1 MALDQKNSDVFGL
14 VTQLCEHL
22 IEKQCLLKD
31 QRYLTEKNSLCL
43 LKRMRSKAFEIL
55 LNKTNYPLDSNRRYD
70 PIAELLKYSFKLKVQ
85 LGRRSQAEKLEN
97 LFDEF
102 LLNTPEETN
111 SLDPSIFVFLNE
123 LKDSQIEDE
132 ENLNIFNCGKA
143 NPLLPEEIC
152 NDNEMSFQIYPLEV
166 CKLPSKFEAALGVN
180 RESIIRDSAADPGS
194 NLLLLNQFTSNCSVD
209 IQSISYQS
217 KRGSVMSTPG
227 CISTFSPIMSYS
239 MGSHFL
245 PQINEDERFLERI
258 QSVEGIVTEPESPW
272 PPQND
277 NQSASDIWEEQI
289 SNHSLN
295 NEDEN
300 SKSLIIWEDIHKIPP
315 EKNARTWENLGI
327 EKTIKE
333 PSFLSESNE
342 AVLHLAK
349 LKQAAILPLL
359 SEEALLSTPLITE
372 VPALTFLKDIKLLL
386 LGVESNSFC
395 CDPVEGFSLKKN
407 LSISGIS
414 PESLENISYEIIRWG
429 TCFKALT
436 NLVTP
441 DPNSGK
447 LQVGGLIFKAMCD
460 SVKEFLLFYQAAILQ
475 IPITEDKEMGLL
487 NLLNL
492 VRPLG
497 FFIVE
502 VAELCQCNGLE
513 KTTLGEGLGILTH
526 IYEQVTKVTKPNVA
540 LIFYSILKSC
550 CEVYFRF
557 LRKWIFEGICE
568 DVYGE
573 FMIKVKPHYVRLKDR
588 KFWTRAFTINN
599 QSVPRFLRSFTDSI
613 LECGKTVRLL
623 KICDPKNAVCI
634 VSSTCQPSVRVCLST
649 KMLQEQFQFCNTY
662 RKRGEEA
669 LGSIV
674 SLHSAFKERIEKEK
688 RRAQLVMEAQ
698 QGTLQRLKKEKEDR
712 LKRIEKEKCE
722 YLKKLKSQAEE
733 AALRKE
739 KDKNAELLADK
750 IFLENLSREEEE
762 AKNLEKEEKAKTIK
776 YYNEL
781 AVEAKRQ
788 RSRTEWRLKRMNL
801 FDERVEFVFKL
812 EKEMCSTIDYMI
824 SPSVDEEKKEV
835 GDSEN
840 IETPNEGEILNEDLK
855 STEENVTTLLK
866 GEKGQEEEEEEEEKE
881 IEKVE
886 NNDDDDDHDDNNK
899 KEIEKEEEE
908 KEVHKDENWNV
919 NKSESTISSEIKNT
933 ILTQNNESINTEECV
948 EKKKAI
954 RPTVLDI
961 KTKTIND
968 QKTDDIASIL
978 NPQHLTN
985 SNYTQSTKEFT
996 SKITDSKVESN
1007 YLKLR
1012 EITMSEAQRNKM
1024 RVMQHEF
1031 GLITPNNN
1039 EAIIDFSVEETINAN
1054 FIPSLTELQI
1064 NRLRN
1069 TRHQVDN
1076 SDLLQITK
1084 VPEISTDNMTELQK
1098 NRLRNTVHRTE
1109 QGNIEKPK
1117 KSVTLTDHE
1126 EIIEEIKELGIQTPM
1141 SSATDYFTSSM
1152 NSSSIQMQSCENTPF
1167 SEIGSDIQIPTAS
1180 DEIIENSKLT
1190 HESRFEHIQGKIKHP
1205 DFIGFSTDTTTPT
1218 FESSLT
1224 VVDVEMLDATSLS
1237 VYLEKS
1243 VAVPLQ
1249 IQCKLVN
1256 NAMIKYLLQEH
1267 NFISHLHSLRDYF
1280 FLLNGEFAKSLTHS
1294 LFTKLYDASNPFEL
1308 FNSATLKNILD
1319 RAIVSSLSSTYANSE
1334 LLSLSAT
1341 GLPKVL
1347 QVSNPE
1353 VLDCLLLNYK
1363 TSWPLNIIF
1372 DDVVMLQYTKIFKF
1386 LLMVGRVLW
1395 VLKEDFHILKTE
1407 SQAATSEQYHKIHLY
1422 RHSMMQFINALHTYL
1437 TCSVLHASW
1446 AEFEKDLEHA
1456 TTVDEVYSTHV
1467 VYIKKIL
1474 SRCMLYKKDQRM
1486 QECLRNVFIV
1496 VLKFHNQIRSQKW
1509 ILNSTGYVHPNYS
1522 KLENMYKSFCKLRTY
1537 MTHVANKLAS
1547 SGYQPHL
1554 THFLLALNINSLYD
1568 IT

>member
-55 LNKTNYPLDSNRRYD
+55 LNKTNYSLDSDRRYD
-70 PIAELLKYSFKLKVQ
+70 PIAELLKHSFKLKVE
-85 LGRRSQAEKLEN
+85 LGRRSQAKKLEN
-97 LFDEF
+97 LLDEF
-102 LLNTPEETN
+102 LLNTPEE
-111 SLDPSIFVFLNE
+111 SSSFVPSIFVFLNE
-123 LKDSQIEDE
+123 LKNSQVEDE
-132 ENLNIFNCGKA
+132 ESLNIFNCGKA
-143 NPLLPEEIC
+143 NPLLPEEIG
-152 NDNEMSFQIYPLEV
+152 NDNEVSFQIYPLEA
-166 CKLPSKFEAALGVN
+166 CKLPNKFETVLGVN

-209 IQSISYQS
+209 IQSIGYQS
-217 KRGSVMSTPG
+217 KRGSVISTPG
-227 CISTFSPIMSYS
+227 CVSTFSRVMSYS

-245 PQINEDERFLERI
+245 PQINEDGGFLEGI

-272 PPQND
+272 PPHND

-327 EKTIKE
+327 EESIKE

-372 VPALTFLKDIKLLL
+372 ISSLTFIKDIKLLL

-395 CDPVEGFSLKKN
+395 YDPVEGFSLKKN
-407 LSISGIS
+407 LAICGIS

-429 TCFKALT
+429 TCFMALT

-460 SVKEFLLFYQAAILQ
+460 SVKEFLLFYQAAVLQ
-475 IPITEDKEMGLL
+475 IPITEDEKMGLL
-487 NLLNL
+487 NLLNSA
-492 VRPLG
+492 RPLG
-497 FFIVE
+497 FLIVE

-513 KTTLGEGLGILTH
+513 KTSLGEGLGILTH

-540 LIFYSILKSC
+540 FIFYSILKSC

-599 QSVPRFLRSFTDSI
+599 QSVPGFLRSFTDSI

-649 KMLQEQFQFCNTY
+649 KMLQEQFKFCNTY

-722 YLKKLKSQAEE
+722 YLQKLKSQAEE

-750 IFLENLSREEEE
+750 IFLENLTREEEE
-762 AKNLEKEEKAKTIK
+762 AKNLQKEEKAKTLK

-781 AVEAKRQ
+781 AVEAKKQ

-801 FDERVEFVFKL
+801 FDERVEFVLNL
-812 EKEMCSTIDYMI
+812 EKEMCSTIDYMNS
-824 SPSVDEEKKEV
+824 SPTVEEEKKEV
-835 GDSEN
+835 ENSEN
-840 IETPNEGEILNEDLK
+840 IETPTEGEILSEDLK
-855 STEENVTTLLK
+855 SIEENVTKLVK
-866 GEKGQEEEEEEEEKE
+866 EEKAQEEEKE
-881 IEKVE
+881 IEIEKE
-886 NNDDDDDHDDNNK
+886 ETDANDDK
-899 KEIEKEEEE
+899 KETKKEEEE
-908 KEVHKDENWNV
+908 KEEVHKDENCNV
-919 NKSESTISSEIKNT
+919 NETESSISSEIKNAN
-933 ILTQNNESINTEECV
+933 LTQNNESINTEECV

-961 KTKTIND
+961 KSKTIND
-968 QKTDDIASIL
+968 RKTDEIVSLL

-985 SNYTQSTKEFT
+985 SDYTTKELT
-996 SKITDSKVESN
+996 SKITDSKVKSN
-1007 YLKLR
+1007 YLELR
-1012 EITMSEAQRNKM
+1012 EITMSEAQRNKV

-1084 VPEISTDNMTELQK
+1084 VPETTTDNMTEFQK
-1098 NRLRNTVHRTE
+1098 NRLRNTIHRTE

-1117 KSVTLTDHE
+1117 KTVTLTDHE
-1126 EIIEEIKELGIQTPM
+1126 EVIEEIKELGFQTPM

-1190 HESRFEHIQGKIKHP
+1190 LESRFEHIQGKIKHP
-1205 DFIGFSTDTTTPT
+1205 DFIGFSTDATTPT

-1256 NAMIKYLLQEH
+1256 NAMIKYLLEEH
-1267 NFISHLHSLRDYF
+1267 NIISHLHSLRDYF

-1319 RAIVSSLSSTYANSE
+1319 RAIVSSLSNTYANSE

-1353 VLDCLLLNYK
+1353 ALDCLLLNYK

-1372 DDVVMLQYTKIFKF
+1372 DNVVMLQYTKVFKF

-1395 VLKEDFHILKTE
+1395 VLEEDFHILKTE

-1456 TTVDEVYSTHV
+1456 TTVDEVYSSHV

-1509 ILNSTGYVHPNYS
+1509 ILNATGYVHPNYS

-1537 MTHVANKLAS
+1537 MTHVANKLAN